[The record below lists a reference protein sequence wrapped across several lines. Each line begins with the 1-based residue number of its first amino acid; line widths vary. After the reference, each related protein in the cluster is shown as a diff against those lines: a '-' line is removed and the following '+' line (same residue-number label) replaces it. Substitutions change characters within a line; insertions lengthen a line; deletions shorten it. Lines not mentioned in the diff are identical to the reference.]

1 MKQFLRIGLTLA
13 LLAWLVTLVDL
24 SGVTAVFARTRGDWL
39 ILAALVNL
47 STMLLAAWRWDVLLA
62 GMGMR
67 HPFAELLRIS
77 FVSTF
82 FSLFLP
88 SSVSGDVMK
97 MVLLVPGA
105 RQRETVISSVLLDRI
120 VGMAVSNLV
129 GVAAVLCS
137 PSVWHDATVIGTIAV
152 VIGVFWIA
160 VLALFSPATL
170 ALARW
175 VAPAWLWRKLGGSL
189 EKVHGTL
196 LQVRERP
203 RVLLGAA
210 AIGALRQLAI
220 CLSIYCAG
228 RAMGIAAGPVVYFA
242 MVPIALAITALPIA
256 INGLG
261 LQDNALI
268 VLLGAM
274 GVVSAEALSLSLF
287 IHGMRYAT
295 GLLGGAL
302 FAAGRRASSPA
313 PLAVAPVVASQPEI

>member
-1 MKQFLRIGLTLA
+1 MKQLLRIGLTLA
-13 LLAWLVTLVDL
+13 LLAWLVTMVDL
-24 SGVTAVFARTRGDWL
+24 SGVTVVLARTRADWM

-47 STMLLAAWRWDVLLA
+47 STMALAAWRWNILLA
-62 GMGMR
+62 GMGLC
-67 HPFAELLRIS
+67 HPFRDLLRIS

-97 MVLLVPGA
+97 MVLLAPGT

-120 VGMAVSNLV
+120 VGMAVSNLIGLV
-129 GVAAVLCS
+129 AVLCS
-137 PSVWHDATVIGTIAV
+137 PSVWHDATVVSTIAV
-152 VIGVFWIA
+152 VIGVFSIG

-175 VAPAWLWRKLGGSL
+175 VAPAWLWLKLGGSL
-189 EKVHGTL
+189 EKIHSTL
-196 LQVRERP
+196 LRVRERP
-203 RVLLGAA
+203 RVLLGAM
-210 AIGALRQLAI
+210 AIGALRQLMI

-228 RAMGIAAGPVVYFA
+228 QAMGIAAGPVVYFA

-287 IHGMRYAT
+287 IHAMRYAL
-295 GLLGGAL
+295 GLIGGAL
-302 FAAGRRASSPA
+302 FAAARRAPARA
-313 PLAVAPVVASQPEI
+313 PLVASPVVPQPEG